1 MNERFWA
8 YEEREA
14 FKVMRKAIQKKPW
27 MLEELLKGL
36 SEEMAYNILK
46 QVGSELTRLLEVN
59 RAFSEA
65 AKALIKEKPD
75 GNQVP
80 QCSALPEEGQCGH
93 SDGRTVV

>member
-1 MNERFWA
+1 MTEPAARHWA

-46 QVGSELTRLLEVN
+46 QVSSELTRLLEVN
-59 RAFSEA
+59 RAFSAA
-65 AKALIKEKPD
+65 AKALIKEKPNEQSSSNPD
-75 GNQVP
+75 DQGSV
-80 QCSALPEEGQCGH
+80 
-93 SDGRTVV
+93 